1 MVARFV
7 RHRFVQ
13 LAALALL
20 LALAALTARADEYS
34 TLVTSLGSDT
44 FSEKEKA
51 IVALGNLGDA
61 RAVPVLQA
69 LSDDRLRTGPNGEV
83 LIVSA
88 DDSTKLTDALTDK
101 PVSGVTSDSLN
112 RIIVNNRLR
121 GDIEAALGGL
131 TLFSKDRDTRLAAAR
146 DALKHPSSES
156 IARLHK
162 AITSET
168 DPEVRAAIQK
178 SLYATEVVSGNKEQ
192 QLTAIAN
199 LAGDTDPR
207 VKSLLDQLVA
217 TPNLDAEVRRTADA
231 AIASINRR
239 LQMVGVVA
247 NLFQGISLGSIL
259 LLAAIGLAITFGV
272 MGVINMAHG
281 EMIMIGAY
289 VAYVVQQLFRRYLPP
304 GMIDGYLIVAVPIA
318 FLFAG
323 LLGVIL
329 ERCLIRFLYGRPL
342 ETLLATWG
350 VSLVM
355 QQAVR
360 SIFGSPNKEVSNPSW
375 MTGGFDP
382 VGGFTVT
389 WNRVYIIVFCFV
401 VLGVLALILN
411 RTRFGLY
418 MRAVTQNR
426 DMARAMGIR
435 TARVDALTFGLGS
448 GIAGMAGVALSQIGN
463 VSPNLG
469 QIYIVDSFLVVVFGG
484 VGNLMGTLIGALS
497 LGIVNKLLEPFAG
510 AILGKIVVLVAII
523 LFIQRRPRGLF
534 ALKGRTAET

>member
-1 MVARFV
+1 MAACLASHRLIQLFALVALFC
-7 RHRFVQ
+7 
-13 LAALALL
+13 
-20 LALAALTARADEYS
+20 LTILPARADDY
-34 TLVTSLGSDT
+34 TDLIAGLGSDN
-44 FSEKEKA
+44 FADKEKA
-51 IVALGNLGDA
+51 ITGLGTLGDA
-61 RAVPVLQA
+61 RAVPALQA
-69 LSDDRLRTGPNGEV
+69 LSDERLRTGANGQV
-83 LIVSA
+83 LIVSP
-88 DDSTKLTDALTDK
+88 DDSTKLIDAATGK
-101 PVSGVTSDSLN
+101 PAEGVAFGDTN

-121 GDIEAALGGL
+121 GDIEATLGGL
-131 TLFSKDRDTRLAAAR
+131 TLFSTDRDVRLAAAR
-146 DALKHPSSES
+146 DALKHPSADSV
-156 IARLHK
+156 ARLKK
-162 AITSET
+162 AIASEK
-168 DPEVRAAIQK
+168 DSEVRDSMQK
-178 SLYATEVVSGNKEQ
+178 SLYAAQLASGSKEE
-192 QLTAIAN
+192 QLAAVAA
-199 LAGDTDPR
+199 LAGYTDPQ
-207 VKSLLDQLVA
+207 VKSLLDELAA
-217 TPNLDAEVRRTADA
+217 TPNLDPDLRKATDA
-231 AIASINRR
+231 AIASINQR
-239 LQMVGVVA
+239 LQLVGIVA

-289 VAYVVQQLFRRYLPP
+289 VAYVVQQLFRAYLPP
-304 GMIDGYLIVAVPIA
+304 SLIDGYLIVAVPVA

-329 ERCLIRFLYGRPL
+329 ERCLIRFLYGRAL

-350 VSLVM
+350 VSLIL

-360 SIFGSPNKEVSNPSW
+360 SVFGSPNKEVSNPSY

-401 VLGVLALILN
+401 VLGALALLLN
-411 RTRFGLY
+411 KTRFGLY

-497 LGIVNKLLEPFAG
+497 LGVINKLLEPFAG
-510 AILGKIVVLVAII
+510 AILGKVVVLVAII
-523 LFIQRRPRGLF
+523 FFIQRRPRGLF
-534 ALKGRTAET
+534 ALKGRTAES